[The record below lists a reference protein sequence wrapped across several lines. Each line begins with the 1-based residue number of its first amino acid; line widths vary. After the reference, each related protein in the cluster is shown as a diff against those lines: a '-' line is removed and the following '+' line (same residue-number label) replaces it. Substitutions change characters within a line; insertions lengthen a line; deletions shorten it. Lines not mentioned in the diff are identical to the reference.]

1 MIIKD
6 KTRDE
11 IDEKYKWDLSKFIYQ
26 KMNGLRTMNMLKRM
40 VISI

>member
-11 IDEKYKWDLSKFIYQ
+11 IDEKYKWDLSKIYISEDEWL
-26 KMNGLRTMNMLKRM
+26 KDYEYVKRM